1 MGGHHRHGHRQP
13 GSGSLPPPRR
23 CSGQCAGL
31 LAICQC
37 AERYNRA
44 VKQGCWQ
51 LDIPESIGLLPQMEL
66 YGKTYGVYG
75 YGSIGRQSARIARA
89 FGMEVL
95 VCTRTVR
102 PEYAA
107 DGVEF
112 VDYDTLLRRWRR

>member
-1 MGGHHRHGHRQP
+1 
-13 GSGSLPPPRR
+13 
-23 CSGQCAGL
+23 
-31 LAICQC
+31 
-37 AERYNRA
+37 
-44 VKQGCWQ
+44 
-51 LDIPESIGLLPQMEL
+51 MEL

-107 DGVEF
+107 DGVA
-112 VDYDTLLRRWRR
+112 VSYTHLSVKASRLCQLPQRGSLLRVLDKGSIASPFGRGGSA

>member
-1 MGGHHRHGHRQP
+1 MTF
-13 GSGSLPPPRR
+13 SL
-23 CSGQCAGL
+23 L

-44 VKQGCWQ
+44 VKHGCWQ

-66 YGKTYGVYG
+66 YGKTFGVYG

-95 VCTRTVR
+95 VCTPHRPARIRRRRCGVR
-102 PEYAA
+102 
-107 DGVEF
+107 G
-112 VDYDTLLRRWRR
+112 L